1 MSENQIRI
9 SIDSQLKH
17 SALAGLVA
25 RSTCSYLGLSETE
38 SYEIELCVVEAV
50 NNAVEH
56 AYGNK
61 PGHQVDVSITLK
73 TESMILE
80 IHDSGQSLDIDSE
93 LADRG
98 RRQELEHSNEAS
110 ERGMGLAIIH
120 QVMDQVE
127 YHASGSRNCLRL
139 TKSLNQPD
147 PAHARLI
154 EGLDAR
160 KV

>member
-1 MSENQIRI
+1 MTDNQIRI

-17 SALAGLVA
+17 AAFVGLVT
-25 RSTCSYLGLSETE
+25 RSTCGYLGLSETE

-61 PGHQVDVSITLK
+61 PGHQVDISITLK
-73 TESMILE
+73 TGSMIFE
-80 IHDSGQSLDIDSE
+80 IKDWGQSLEVDVD
-93 LADRG
+93 LADRR
-98 RRQELEHSNEAS
+98 RRQGLGRSVEVS
-110 ERGMGLAIIH
+110 ERGMGLAIID

-127 YHASGSRNCLRL
+127 YHAPDGANCLRL

-147 PAHARLI
+147 EAHARLI
-154 EGLDAR
+154 DGLDPM